1 MAACST
7 AEATQPPRRSPCRSF
22 AVDDRATAEQVF
34 ASERFGDL
42 TQVLAAWVGERLPD
56 LEGNELLSDVGD
68 RLLLDAVH
76 PSGTPVTR

>member
-1 MAACST
+1 
-7 AEATQPPRRSPCRSF
+7 
-22 AVDDRATAEQVF
+22 
-34 ASERFGDL
+34 
-42 TQVLAAWVGERLPD
+42 VLAAWVGERLPD